1 MKYFAGF
8 ALGVAMTISMMYD
21 YFSVFCILLFAS
33 FVLALSVCKPMMD
46 KEDYTKKATAAAN
59 SRSNRNEH
67 I

>member
-46 KEDYTKKATAAAN
+46 DEGKKKSASA
-59 SRSNRNEH
+59 RQH
-67 I
+67 

>member
-46 KEDYTKKATAAAN
+46 KEDYTKKATTAAN
-59 SRSNRNEH
+59 SRTQTK
-67 I
+67 

>member
-21 YFSVFCILLFAS
+21 FFTVFCICLFVS

-46 KEDYTKKATAAAN
+46 KEDYTKKYD
-59 SRSNRNEH
+59 RQ
-67 I
+67 